1 MDTSRNGGR
10 QSWLQ
15 RSTVILHVSDLRNPC
30 ILPCRG
36 QTLEWNFS
44 LLPYFCDISESKHWV
59 FYVLKFWSCGL
70 LFFFFSL
77 YLLYGKKIFVL
88 RICLPHSLLILSKHP
103 LVLFDCSKNITNSK
117 MLFFYINC
125 YNWCKVSLRLGK
137 RGKKIAAGKSKAWSE
152 VGVDKIDLRR
162 EAVLSLWH
170 C

>member
-1 MDTSRNGGR
+1 MVADNRG
-10 QSWLQ
+10 
-15 RSTVILHVSDLRNPC
+15 
-30 ILPCRG
+30 CRG
-36 QTLEWNFS
+36 ALWFFTFLTSEILVFCLAVVRLWNEIFHFS
-44 LLPYFCDISESKHWV
+44 HISVIFLNQNIEC
-59 FYVLKFWSCGL
+59 FMCWSFGVVDYC
-70 LFFFFSL
+70 FFFSL

-125 YNWCKVSLRLGK
+125 YNWCKVSLCLGK